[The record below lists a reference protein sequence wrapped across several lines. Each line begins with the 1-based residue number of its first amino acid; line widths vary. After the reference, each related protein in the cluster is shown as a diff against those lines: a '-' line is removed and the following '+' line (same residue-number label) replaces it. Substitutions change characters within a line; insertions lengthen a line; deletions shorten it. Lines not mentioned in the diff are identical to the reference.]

1 MNINLFLKMVI
12 FKKVIGSKMAQ
23 VNINANISR
32 KDTIDMMI
40 AKMQIFFEVKFKN
53 FHIWQLAFFLSLKSN
68 LSEEE
73 LKLYENEKTKDSI
86 KMNLDT
92 IYDDNTKYL
101 FINLLSIVHN
111 KKIDIKDEFP
121 NLLKLHCRH
130 GFDILD
136 ERLEDMNSNDSII
149 DFFIN
154 ELEVPENI
162 KNNQSINDELIS
174 KFKKALQE
182 IKAPLKF
189 IEAKSFDRTDKLYYY
204 IEDLNYATKTKL
216 YSPNLIIQ
224 LETATALRDKIYI
237 QPTKKEQTIAIN
249 IKKDNQ
255 PIYISDYHEDMNNK
269 DLSLII
275 GMDDEDNIEIVDLKD
290 LVHLLVGGTTG
301 SGKTVFLHSLIYQL
315 IQKDIELYLIDG
327 KNGYEFG
334 QYKDDANVVIENDEI
349 VGVIKKIIEDME
361 NRYTYDYLADSKPI
375 VVIVDE
381 FVDLIMQKKIIEDLF
396 VMLAQKGRGAKIHLI
411 LATQRPDSSIL
422 KGVLRSNLPSRVAFK
437 VQKSTES
444 KIILDETGA
453 ENLFGKGDM
462 LFSDGKEIKR
472 LQGFLV
478 E

>member
-1 MNINLFLKMVI
+1 
-12 FKKVIGSKMAQ
+12 MAQ
-23 VNINANISR
+23 VNINANIRR
-32 KDTIDMMI
+32 KDTIDLMI
-40 AKMQIFFEVKFKN
+40 AKMQSFFEVKFKN
-53 FHIWQLAFFLSLKSN
+53 FHIWQLAFFFSLKSN
-68 LSEEE
+68 ISEEE
-73 LKLYENEKTKDSI
+73 LRLYENEKTNESI

-101 FINLLSIVHN
+101 FINLLSIIHN
-111 KKIDIKDEFP
+111 RKVDIKEEFP

-136 ERLEDMNSNDSII
+136 EKLDSINPNDSILEL
-149 DFFIN
+149 FIN
-154 ELEVPENI
+154 ELEIPENI
-162 KNNQSINDELIS
+162 QISQSLDDERLG

-189 IEAKSFDRTDKLYYY
+189 KEAKSFDRTDKLYYY
-204 IEDLNYATKTKL
+204 VEDLNYATKTKL

-255 PIYISDYHEDMNNK
+255 PIYISDYIEEMNHK
-269 DLSLII
+269 DLSLIM
-275 GMDDEDNIEIVDLKD
+275 GMDDEDNLEISNLKD
-290 LVHLLVGGTTG
+290 LIHLLVAGTTG

-315 IQKDIELYLIDG
+315 MQKELELYLIDG
-327 KNGYEFG
+327 KHGHEFG
-334 QYKDDANVVIENDEI
+334 RYQGDANVVIENDEI
-349 VGVIKKIIEDME
+349 VGVIKKVIEDME
-361 NRYTYDYLADSKPI
+361 SRYSNDYLLDSKPI
-375 VVIVDE
+375 VVVVDE
-381 FVDLIMQKKIIEDLF
+381 FVDLITQNKIIEDLF
-396 VMLAQKGRGAKIHLI
+396 VRLAQKGRSAKIHLI
-411 LATQRPDSSIL
+411 LATQRPDSNIL
-422 KGVLRSNLPSRVAFK
+422 KGVLRSNLPSRVALK

-462 LFSDGKEIKR
+462 LFSDGKEVKR
-472 LQGFLV
+472 LQGFLS

>member
-1 MNINLFLKMVI
+1 
-12 FKKVIGSKMAQ
+12 MAQ
-23 VNINANISR
+23 VNISANINR
-32 KDTIDMMI
+32 KYTIDKMI
-40 AKMQIFFEVKFKN
+40 AKLEEFFEVKFKN
-53 FHIWQLAFFLSLKSN
+53 FHIWQLAFFFSLKSN
-68 LSEEE
+68 ISEEE
-73 LKLYENEKTKDSI
+73 LKLYENEKLNEQI

-92 IYDDNTKYL
+92 IFDENLKYI
-101 FINLLSIVHN
+101 FINFLSISHN
-111 KKIDIKDEFP
+111 RKIEIKEEFP

-130 GFDILD
+130 GFDIL
-136 ERLEDMNSNDSII
+136 EEKIEDIINTNDSII
-149 DFFIN
+149 NFFIN
-154 ELEVPENI
+154 ELEVPVAL
-162 KNNQSINDELIS
+162 KSNQDLDGDFIN

-255 PIYISDYHEDMNNK
+255 PIYIADYMEDINIR

-275 GMDDEDNIEIVDLKD
+275 GMDDEDNIEIADLKE

-334 QYKDDANVVIENDEI
+334 QYKDNANVVIENDEI
-349 VGVIKKIIEDME
+349 VGVIKNIIEKME
-361 NRYTYDYLADSKPI
+361 DRYANSNFSDSKPI
-375 VVIVDE
+375 IVVVDE
-381 FVDLIMQKKIIEDLF
+381 FVDLIMQNKIIEDLF
-396 VMLAQKGRGAKIHLI
+396 VRLAQKGRSAKIHLI
-411 LATQRPDSSIL
+411 LATQRPDSNIL
-422 KGVLRSNLPSRVAFK
+422 KGVLRSNLPSRIALK

-462 LFSDGKEIKR
+462 LFSNGKDIKR

-478 E
+478 EEGI